1 MIEIGDKLSVIMA
14 GTLVITL
21 KLVVSIIAYKI
32 VKLGY
37 DLLLRGVKGEFQFS
51 GQIAGNK
58 ADLKSASPG
67 LLFVLLGCAV
77 MAIAITTKFPQ
88 KIDYKD
94 KPAITDIS
102 APKPEQSHLDLKAF
116 LNGDDHE

>member
-1 MIEIGDKLSVIMA
+1 MIEIGDKLSIIMA

-51 GQIAGNK
+51 GQIASNK

-77 MAIAITTKFPQ
+77 MAIAITAKFPQ
-88 KIDYKD
+88 KIIYKNI
-94 KPAITDIS
+94 PATANIS
-102 APKPEQSHLDLKAF
+102 APEPEQSHLDLKVF
-116 LNGDDHE
+116 LDGGDHE